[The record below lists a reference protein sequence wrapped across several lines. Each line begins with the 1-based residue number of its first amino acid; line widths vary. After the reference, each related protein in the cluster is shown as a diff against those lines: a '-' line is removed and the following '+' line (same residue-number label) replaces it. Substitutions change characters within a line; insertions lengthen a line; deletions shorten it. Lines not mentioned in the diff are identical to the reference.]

1 MSTVSQNSK
10 TNSTQ
15 QSGNSSVSCYG
26 SILRRRSF
34 RDCRCG
40 EKQVLRTVSD
50 VTNPNFGKKNLGCIN
65 YKNQFDKGCNYFNWF
80 DARDDII
87 DAKDRKIEKHKKK
100 TVKLKIAL
108 RKRTE
113 QRKERQRHKQLS
125 WFLPQHGS
133 SPVPLALPRR
143 FHYNHKD
150 YKCSILSK
158 YETSQ
163 KCSSTHARVF
173 QCSSTKQE
181 TSNAQ
186 ARRQE
191 TSDQTKIQRIEF
203 DLNT

>member
-1 MSTVSQNSK
+1 MIRVRLQ
-10 TNSTQ
+10 
-15 QSGNSSVSCYG
+15 
-26 SILRRRSF
+26 
-34 RDCRCG
+34 
-40 EKQVLRTVSD
+40 
-50 VTNPNFGKKNLGCIN
+50 
-65 YKNQFDKGCNYFNWF
+65 
-80 DARDDII
+80 
-87 DAKDRKIEKHKKK
+87 
-100 TVKLKIAL
+100 

-150 YKCSILSK
+150 YNCSILSK

>member
-1 MSTVSQNSK
+1 MIRVRLQ
-10 TNSTQ
+10 
-15 QSGNSSVSCYG
+15 
-26 SILRRRSF
+26 
-34 RDCRCG
+34 
-40 EKQVLRTVSD
+40 
-50 VTNPNFGKKNLGCIN
+50 
-65 YKNQFDKGCNYFNWF
+65 
-80 DARDDII
+80 
-87 DAKDRKIEKHKKK
+87 
-100 TVKLKIAL
+100 

-150 YKCSILSK
+150 YNCSILSK

-191 TSDQTKIQRIEF
+191 TSNQTKIQRIEF
-203 DLNT
+203 ELNT

>member
-1 MSTVSQNSK
+1 VRKTQEGGVELCFLFLSK
-10 TNSTQ
+10 K
-15 QSGNSSVSCYG
+15 
-26 SILRRRSF
+26 ILLLIKLQ
-34 RDCRCG
+34 
-40 EKQVLRTVSD
+40 KQFESASD
-50 VTNPNFGKKNLGCIN
+50 EMIRIR
-65 YKNQFDKGCNYFNWF
+65 Y
-80 DARDDII
+80 A
-87 DAKDRKIEKHKKK
+87 AE
-100 TVKLKIAL
+100 
-108 RKRTE
+108 RTE

-150 YKCSILSK
+150 YNCSILSK

-191 TSDQTKIQRIEF
+191 TSNQTKIQRIEF
-203 DLNT
+203 ELNT